1 MKKLNKLFAILIA
14 VLGVDSLSAQT
25 DVTNTYLINAG
36 FDDNSSWITANVA
49 QATSKA
55 TKGWTATS
63 SGDTWWYGGA
73 INYGSSLIVNDVTP
87 PAKNPDGKAEGG
99 ALGISAGWGCTITY
113 KQEVTLPAGVYTL
126 NYKAYN
132 VNSSA
137 TQANNYIGFTSPTVT
152 AYGKTTSFA
161 TNTWVE
167 ESVTFALPSQ
177 TTGSISVGMG
187 AISGGSGANAKL
199 FVDGVTLAYKSFSD
213 VTEASPVDL
222 TDMAVGN
229 WLNANGGVAGTTGT
243 DACGGLTGVSE
254 AYQWGN
260 CLAVADNI
268 LTKSL
273 NNLPSGIYTL
283 EIYCASSTTSN
294 RDNTNYKVTD
304 GDKQYVTLTAN
315 GESIAIPTYNRT
327 SVSSVPVLTF
337 NNLKITNGNLKLAI
351 NIKKASPNWLMAKV
365 KSIKYLGPDKTLS
378 ENAFNENY
386 ATISNLDTNVP
397 ISAEFATEIQTLKN
411 DFASISATSL
421 TQSQLDEANGRMQN
435 VINEYD
441 ANIDAYVKLKTY
453 IDMTKVFDE
462 VGTTP
467 YEDKYDKRQF
477 TLNEVESVRQ
487 ELNVMRFNAASL
499 IFTNK
504 VDVTGWTGTMGERDD
519 QHWSGNTVSYK
530 DANSWGDIDPDALT
544 TQITLPKGNYVL
556 KVAGRA
562 HANAALTLKVLG
574 QTITFHGKGDTG
586 YGIDTN
592 GNANFSPNGTY
603 ANYGA
608 GRGWEWEFL
617 KFSLDGE
624 QTVTLEVNSGYNNN
638 WQVWTSFGDIT
649 LWMDDATYVTVHGD
663 AIYEPLATAK
673 ALVDTKPM
681 GATANNALKNAI
693 AQAEV
698 TISTPAE
705 LDGAIEALND
715 AISTA
720 YAWLPL
726 YNEAKVSLVEALERF
741 EADFNNDEGNEPGYM
756 KKGLWDTVIKEV
768 QEAALAKDVTDS
780 YDGFASAALELNAA
794 LDAVRASIDMYA
806 NLKAEISYANNYA
819 PMIAENIAG
828 HTDAIATA
836 QALYDAAEA
845 DDVSAEILAMQNYR
859 ILDHNHVADYIAENN
874 FEIKE
879 LVWSGQ
885 TNTNNNEHWSGVT
898 NAYFDYSKWSEGYI
912 DGANEAIVTITL
924 SPGEYV
930 LQAAGRVATVAGSEA
945 YIKVNDTKVN
955 FTAKGAYG
963 YGIATDGT
971 ATFAK
976 DATYA
981 RKNEGFGWE
990 YRSII
995 FSLAEETEVTL
1006 VAGMTIDVNTADLS
1020 WASVCAPVLYAR
1032 EYEYV
1037 EVNLT
1042 FSTTGWATLILPFD
1056 AELPEEVIAYSCYD
1070 TDGEVLELVENK
1082 SIKANIPYLMKGQEG
1097 DNYLFSGYSLA
1108 DKDSYTDGLF
1118 TGTYV
1123 EYQTQADG
1131 KTYVFQSNNGE
1142 TAFYLVSEDE
1152 PIVQPYNCYIV
1163 CENAE
1168 STPIFRLTH
1177 NGGTTNIDGSQL
1189 TNNNFELEIYDL
1201 MGRKVSSM
1209 EKGKMYIVNGV
1220 KVIVK

>member
-1 MKKLNKLFAILIA
+1 MKKLNKLFATLIA
-14 VLGVDSLSAQT
+14 VLGVGSLSAQT
-25 DVTNTYLINAG
+25 DVTSLYLTNAD
-36 FDDNSSWITANVA
+36 FSS
-49 QATSKA
+49 TS
-55 TKGWTATS
+55 GWTQYVS
-63 SGDTWWYGGA
+63 SGYREIGSGNIGTFKVKSDVGTAATTDAIHLSSEYCFGFEVRWASNYSSYYQNTKTELPNGIYTLTFDIQNTNNATVAGDYESLCYVEVEGKKYTDTYVEWKNGGTSWTTHT
-73 INYGSSLIVNDVTP
+73 INFIVNSASTAKISLGYGS
-87 PAKNPDGKAEGG
+87 G
-99 ALGISAGWGCTITY
+99 
-113 KQEVTLPAGVYTL
+113 
-126 NYKAYN
+126 
-132 VNSSA
+132 
-137 TQANNYIGFTSPTVT
+137 
-152 AYGKTTSFA
+152 TTSNA
-161 TNTWVE
+161 HANTPTLYV
-167 ESVTFALPSQ
+167 SHL
-177 TTGSISVGMG
+177 
-187 AISGGSGANAKL
+187 KL
-199 FVDGVTLAYKSFSD
+199 THKLSSD
-213 VTEASPVDL
+213 VTEANPTDL
-222 TDMAVGN
+222 TSIISNTKDAWAGATETPGYDGITMVAVYQEADWTGDALSQTINGLPAGNYNMEVYCQAHSSWDTDVAKEGATGYTYLCANEYRLDVPIRNADKATTKQLYTFEDMA
-229 WLNANGGVAGTTGT
+229 
-243 DACGGLTGVSE
+243 
-254 AYQWGN
+254 
-260 CLAVADNI
+260 
-268 LTKSL
+268 
-273 NNLPSGIYTL
+273 
-283 EIYCASSTTSN
+283 
-294 RDNTNYKVTD
+294 
-304 GDKQYVTLTAN
+304 
-315 GESIAIPTYNRT
+315 
-327 SVSSVPVLTF
+327 
-337 NNLKITNGNLKLAI
+337 ITNGSLKISVI
-351 NIKKASPNWLMAKV
+351 NEKKAANWISIYV
-365 KSIKYLGPDKTLS
+365 KSLTFLGPDKTLS

-397 ISAEFATEIQTLKN
+397 ISAEFATEIQTLKS
-411 DFASISATSL
+411 DFSGVSATEL

-441 ANIDAYVKLKTY
+441 ANIDAYAKLKTY

-462 VGTTP
+462 TGTAP
-467 YEDKYDKRQF
+467 YEDKYNNRLF

-504 VDVTGWTGTMGERDD
+504 VDVTGWTGTMGERND

-592 GNANFSPNGTY
+592 GDANFSPNGTY
-603 ANYGA
+603 ANNGI

-617 KFSLDGE
+617 KFSLDAE
-624 QTVTLEVNSGYNNN
+624 QTITLEVNSGYNNN

-693 AQAEV
+693 AQSEG

-715 AISTA
+715 AIRTA

-726 YNEAKVSLVEALERF
+726 YNEAKVPLVEALERF

-756 KKGLWDTVIKEV
+756 KKGLWNTVIKEV

-780 YDGFASAALELNAA
+780 YDGFASAAFELNAA

-845 DDVSAEILAMQNYR
+845 DDASAEILAMQNYR
-859 ILDHNHVADYIAENN
+859 ILDHNHVTDYIAEHN

-879 LVWSGQ
+879 LTWSGQ
-885 TNTNNNEHWSGVT
+885 TNTDNREHWSGVT

-912 DGANEAIVTITL
+912 DGANEAIVTVTL
-924 SPGEYV
+924 SAGEYV

-981 RKNEGFGWE
+981 RENEGFGWE
-990 YRSII
+990 YRSIM
-995 FSLAEETEVTL
+995 FSLTEDTEVTL
-1006 VAGMTIDVNTADLS
+1006 VAGMTIDANTADLS
-1020 WASVCAPVLYAR
+1020 WASVCTPVLYAH

-1037 EVNLT
+1037 EVDLT

-1056 AELPEEVIAYSCYD
+1056 AELPEDMTAYSCHD
-1070 TDGEVLELVENK
+1070 TDGEVLELVENE
-1082 SIKANIPYLMKGQEG
+1082 SIKANTPYLMKGQEG

-1131 KTYVFQSNNGE
+1131 KTYVFQNNNGE

-1168 STPIFRLTH
+1168 GTPIFRLTR
-1177 NGGTTNIDGSQL
+1177 NGGTTNIDDAQL